1 LLCGLFGKTRQG
13 YYKQV
18 NQIEETIL
26 KEEMVLSAIQRI
38 KSKAQTNRWGVRKL
52 QILVNQELSSIG
64 VCTGRD
70 YLFDLL
76 RANNMLVR
84 SRKRKYFTTQSHH
97 WLKKYD
103 NLLINKEISA
113 PNQVWVSDITYIK
126 GKRIAEENKREVYY
140 LYLITDAYSQ
150 KLVGWNLSLDLK
162 ATSAV
167 SALRKAISSNKG
179 NLENL
184 IHHSDR
190 GVQYCSTEYTD
201 LLIKNHIQIS
211 MSNPGSPH
219 ENAIAERINGIL
231 KDEWIYEMKLESFDK
246 VVDKLK
252 QIIRI
257 YNNYRPHNSIDNK
270 TPEQVHSL
278 GFNRHN
284 AVRVIGEKYR
294 HKKREK
300 PMALP

>member
-1 LLCGLFGKTRQG
+1 MFGKTRQG

-18 NQIEETIL
+18 NQIEETIF
-26 KEEMVLSAIQRI
+26 KEDIVLSTIRRI
-38 KSKAQTNRWGVRKL
+38 RVQSQTNRWGVRKL
-52 QILVNQELSSIG
+52 QYLVNQELDSIG
-64 VCTGRD
+64 ISVGRD

-76 RANNMLVR
+76 RENNMLVR

-103 NLLINKEISA
+103 NLLINKEVSA

-126 GKRIAEENKREVYY
+126 GKTIVEGSKREVYY

-162 ATSAV
+162 AI
-167 SALRKAISSNKG
+167 SALHALKKALSSNKG
-179 NLENL
+179 KLNNL

-190 GVQYCSTEYTD
+190 GVQYCSAEYTD
-201 LLIKNHIQIS
+201 LLIRNQINIS

-219 ENAIAERINGIL
+219 ENAIAERMNGIL
-231 KDEWIYEMKLESFDK
+231 KEEWLYDLKVESYDDAVIK
-246 VVDKLK
+246 IKKIVD
-252 QIIRI
+252 I
-257 YNNYRPHNSIDNK
+257 YNKRRPHNTINNL
-270 TPEQVHSL
+270 TPEQVHTM
-278 GFNRHN
+278 GFKRDN
-284 AVRVIGEKYR
+284 AVRVIGMTYKY
-294 HKKREK
+294 KKREK